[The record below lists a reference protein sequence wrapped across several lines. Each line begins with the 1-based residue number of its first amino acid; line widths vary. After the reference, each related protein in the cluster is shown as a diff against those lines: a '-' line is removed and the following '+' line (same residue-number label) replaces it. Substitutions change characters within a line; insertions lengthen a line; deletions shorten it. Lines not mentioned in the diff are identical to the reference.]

1 MRVTA
6 VYNYHYHDR
15 LLVHF
20 DKPNSSLHSLVSYT
34 VFGVLCTILQR
45 HEQA

>member
-20 DKPNSSLHSLVSYT
+20 DKANSSSHSLVSYT
-34 VFGVLCTILQR
+34 VSGGLCTILQR

>member
-15 LLVHF
+15 LLVQF
-20 DKPNSSLHSLVSYT
+20 DKAVSSSHSLVSYT
-34 VFGVLCTILQR
+34 VSGGLCTILQR